1 MENASINPV
10 INPTHCMTKKN
21 RNLVQR
27 GFTLLELTIVLI
39 LIAVL
44 AYLSMPK
51 IRAYMI
57 EGRVESH
64 AKALAEAVM
73 RIRANTEGAGP
84 TPYSSVTTATLANT
98 LRDRSTAMTVTGAGA
113 AAAVSHSL
121 GATGSLVTVATAQIT
136 TGGDSF
142 TVTFPT
148 VHNGACPSFS
158 TQIQNTA
165 EIISINGT
173 VVKSI
178 PAGTAYN
185 GQAAQDACTGGDT
198 NAFVFTFR

>member
-1 MENASINPV
+1 METIST
-10 INPTHCMTKKN
+10 NPTHVSMKKN
-21 RNLVQR
+21 RSMLQR
-27 GFTLLELTIVLI
+27 GFTLIELTIVLI
-39 LIAVL
+39 LIAIL

-64 AKALAEAVM
+64 SKALAEAVM

-84 TPYSSVTTATLANT
+84 TPYSSVSTATMANT
-98 LRDRSTAMTVTGAGA
+98 LRDRSTAMTVNGSGTA
-113 AAAVSHSL
+113 ATVSHSL
-121 GATGSLVTVATAQIT
+121 GATGALVSVATATIT
-136 TGGDSF
+136 TSGDSF
-142 TVTFPT
+142 AVTFPS

-178 PAGTAYN
+178 PGAIAYN